1 MPIILKCKVK
11 RKIAKLSILCSA
23 VADHSTHIPRMK
35 GSNTTSGHWENGKII
50 NLMSR
55 GYSTMAEQL
64 IRHPKVK
71 GSNLEASGE
80 KVN

>member
-1 MPIILKCKVK
+1 
-11 RKIAKLSILCSA
+11 
-23 VADHSTHIPRMK
+23 MK